1 METTANRN
9 IISGQQYDHLFTEAT
24 GVIRTIKSNA
34 TVGDTIA
41 FIKKVV
47 PDTLHQTKGIAKEL
61 KGRSVYDTCRN
72 VWFFVYRHIRYK
84 KDQDGYEQIR
94 SPRRSWL
101 DRKSGVDCDCYS
113 TFISSILCN
122 LNIPHK
128 LRITKYG
135 KDYFQHIYP
144 VVLDGSSHVI
154 LDCVTERF
162 DYEVPYTEKKDVTMD
177 LQYLDGL
184 GSPKPYSSMEDQII
198 NGYDEFGELGLFGKR
213 KKKKQAAA
221 VDPLKNPNAVP
232 GTGGKKKKKGFFKK
246 VLNVANKLNPVT
258 LALRNGILAAMK
270 LNIGKISSRL
280 RWSYLSPN
288 AAKTKGIDMD
298 RYAQLVK
305 VRQKLENIFY
315 NAGGNPTNMKKA
327 MLKGKGNKDH
337 AVNGLLGLGAIVQD
351 VGVEYM
357 NIYTPLPQ
365 LLGDIYYDENIRG
378 MEGFEGFGELGEPAT
393 IASVAAAS
401 SVIAAIAASLKR
413 IGDIFK
419 GKKTEGSEDFSES
432 TTATAD
438 NDVNA
443 VKNAQANTTT
453 ITTTTAP
460 TDNNEIM
467 TDSGNDNNVSEGT
480 TRIATSS
487 NEETGSDSTEN
498 IDNSAIAVST
508 TAGKMQIE
516 NKTASKKTVGFWEN
530 NKKWIIPVGIGVAVV
545 GIGIKIMSHSSPSP
559 PVSRSRSLD
568 GIPKARKGNNKKK
581 KGGRRSGSVHKTPIA
596 LM

>member
-1 METTANRN
+1 MEATEKRN
-9 IISGQQYDHLFTEAT
+9 IENGLQYDHLFPEAT
-24 GVIRTIKSNA
+24 GIIRTIKSNA

-47 PDTLHQTKGIAKEL
+47 PGTLHQTKGIANEL

-72 VWFFVYRHIRYK
+72 IWVFVYRHIRYK
-84 KDQDGYEQIR
+84 KDKDGYEQIR
-94 SPRRSWL
+94 SPRRSWR

-122 LNIPHK
+122 LGIPHK
-128 LRITKYG
+128 LRITKYRE
-135 KDYFQHIYP
+135 DHFQHIYP
-144 VVLDGSSHVI
+144 VVPDGSSYII
-154 LDCVTERF
+154 LDCVTKRF

-184 GSPKPYSSMEDQII
+184 DSLKPYSSVEDQII

-213 KKKKQAAA
+213 KKKKQTEADE
-221 VDPLKNPNAVP
+221 DPLKNPDAVP

-246 VLNVANKLNPVT
+246 VLNVANKLNPAT
-258 LALRNGILAAMK
+258 LALRNGVLVAMK

-288 AAKTKGIDMD
+288 AAKAKGIDMA

-315 NAGGNPTNMKKA
+315 NAGGNPANMKKA

-337 AVNGLLGLGAIVQD
+337 AVNGLMGLGAIFPD
-351 VGVEYM
+351 AGVEYM

-365 LLGDIYYDENIRG
+365 LLGEIYYDENVRG

-393 IASVAAAS
+393 IASLAAAS
-401 SVIAAIAASLKR
+401 SVIAAIAASLKK

-432 TTATAD
+432 ATTAAE

-443 VKNAQANTTT
+443 VKNTPANTTT
-453 ITTTTAP
+453 AT
-460 TDNNEIM
+460 TDNTEVTTNSANA
-467 TDSGNDNNVSEGT
+467 DNVSEGAV
-480 TRIATSS
+480 RITTSS
-487 NEETGSDSTEN
+487 NEEPGSDTTEN
-498 IDNSAIAVST
+498 IDNGIATSS
-508 TAGKMQIE
+508 TAGKMQLT
-516 NKTASKKTVGFWEN
+516 NRTASKKTVGFWEN
-530 NKKWIIPVGIGVAVV
+530 NKKWIIPAGIGVAVV
-545 GIGIKIMSHSSPSP
+545 GIGIKMMSHSSPSSP
-559 PVSRSRSLD
+559 ASHSRSLN
-568 GIPKARKGNNKKK
+568 GTPKAKTRPRNKNKGKNGKRSKSVRKT
-581 KGGRRSGSVHKTPIA
+581 HIA